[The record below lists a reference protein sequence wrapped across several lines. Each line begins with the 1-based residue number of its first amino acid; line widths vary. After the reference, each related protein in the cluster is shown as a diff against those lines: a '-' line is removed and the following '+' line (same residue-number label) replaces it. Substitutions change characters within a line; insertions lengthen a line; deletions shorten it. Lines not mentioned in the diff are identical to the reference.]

1 MSSLAAAPDPARRPR
16 RPAAGTRRWDRAPR
30 GPHRHRQVAA
40 GAGGQ
45 RAQQVDLG
53 EHLQVVAG
61 LGRAGLHEVLV
72 VVVQAGDLEHVEHVV
87 HVQLGQ
93 AVRRHRARQVRVAVE
108 VEVLAGQQLVH
119 VGVAARA
126 QQVVH
131 AAAVAV
137 DAVAG
142 QRVLGDGG
150 HGAQVGQRRPEAV
163 MGADVGLLQLARARG
178 PHAFA
183 RVVQVPHVEVRH
195 LRAFQRDDAEHVAGR
210 HLPGEAAADRHHV
223 RFDQLALR
231 RIGDQG
237 NGRTPCPRSG
247 WSLCSPDMR
256 RVIRHGLPPVHPA
269 GLARIVEQFS
279 RQYTGAA
286 RSWKGSVRGGK
297 TFSRRAWR
305 RPALAGAGRMGKT
318 DVSLATAPARPARSR
333 QHAPADPAAD
343 RAYQRPVRREAQQAG
358 AVGAVRGFR
367 WTEAVGRP
375 AAERWRS

>member
-1 MSSLAAAPDPARRPR
+1 MMSSRSWWLMRSAIEIPLSPLGRWPRSAGMLLGSGRAPLCAAPAVVISTRPFRDAGRGRPYTVKLRAMSSLAAAPDPARRPR

-231 RIGDQG
+231 RIGDQ
-237 NGRTPCPRSG
+237 
-247 WSLCSPDMR
+247 
-256 RVIRHGLPPVHPA
+256 
-269 GLARIVEQFS
+269 
-279 RQYTGAA
+279 
-286 RSWKGSVRGGK
+286 
-297 TFSRRAWR
+297 
-305 RPALAGAGRMGKT
+305 
-318 DVSLATAPARPARSR
+318 
-333 QHAPADPAAD
+333 
-343 RAYQRPVRREAQQAG
+343 
-358 AVGAVRGFR
+358 
-367 WTEAVGRP
+367 
-375 AAERWRS
+375 ER

>member
-93 AVRRHRARQVRVAVE
+93 AVRHRARQVRVAVE

-237 NGRTPCPRSG
+237 TVERLVHVQDGAFAHLICG
-247 WSLCSPDMR
+247 G
-256 RVIRHGLPPVHPA
+256 VIRHGLPPVHPA

-286 RSWKGSVRGGK
+286 RSWKGVCARREDV
-297 TFSRRAWR
+297 FARAWR

-318 DVSLATAPARPARSR
+318 DVSLATAPARPARSP
-333 QHAPADPAAD
+333 PAC
-343 RAYQRPVRREAQQAG
+343 AG
-358 AVGAVRGFR
+358 GSSR
-367 WTEAVGRP
+367 
-375 AAERWRS
+375 